1 MTSELTGHRN
11 RNRAVN
17 SAQDSDC
24 SKLEHKRHR
33 IIYLFWSFK
42 AFPSIT
48 SAAASGSNPTLLSL
62 FLSFFFPWN
71 LHKLITEI
79 LIITFRF
86 YSWESSAIPVLL
98 EAWRLVFFFPFFFLF
113 SLLCPFWSSFKGSF
127 CWSNLVLFLA
137 KFIPLFLAKEKLSVT
152 ECERVEPIN
161 HRA

>member
-1 MTSELTGHRN
+1 MSKNVLILFARLSQSYIFFKKKILFSKCCIIVSLPNGLLVWYQIRKLEVTALSRLQLFTQEEANNTVKTMTSELTGHRN

-62 FLSFFFPWN
+62 FLSFFP
-71 LHKLITEI
+71 
-79 LIITFRF
+79 
-86 YSWESSAIPVLL
+86 L
-98 EAWRLVFFFPFFFLF
+98 E
-113 SLLCPFWSSFKGSF
+113 
-127 CWSNLVLFLA
+127 LA
-137 KFIPLFLAKEKLSVT
+137 
-152 ECERVEPIN
+152 
-161 HRA
+161 